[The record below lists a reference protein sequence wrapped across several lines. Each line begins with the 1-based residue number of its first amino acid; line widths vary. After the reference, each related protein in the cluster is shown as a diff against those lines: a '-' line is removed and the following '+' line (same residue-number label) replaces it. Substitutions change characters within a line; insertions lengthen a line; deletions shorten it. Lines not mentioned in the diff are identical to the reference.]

1 MVTPMAFK
9 YNSFLFENYHIVITK
24 NTGGQVLFPMSPL
37 LFSYNVTAGKS
48 SSYFRLLFSF
58 WQNLMDFRDKFCI
71 MSKDYIFSRS
81 VINKMILNQSLY
93 LKKNK
98 PDKVKITVSL
108 SIKRYIYIYIK
119 REREE
124 R

>member
-1 MVTPMAFK
+1 
-9 YNSFLFENYHIVITK
+9 
-24 NTGGQVLFPMSPL
+24 
-37 LFSYNVTAGKS
+37 
-48 SSYFRLLFSF
+48 
-58 WQNLMDFRDKFCI
+58 MDFRDKFCN
-71 MSKDYIFSRS
+71 MSKDYIFSRF

-98 PDKVKITVSL
+98 PDKGKNNCFFKYKKI
-108 SIKRYIYIYIK
+108 YIYIYIK